1 MPVTPF
7 SPEEPPLTSEV
18 GQAAG
23 QYAVAIA
30 LRSDA
35 ISVVE
40 SAELADL
47 PLSLRAELLATAAEA
62 LIRHIREL
70 RDAQPEAEVA

>member
-1 MPVTPF
+1 MSVSRLTP
-7 SPEEPPLTSEV
+7 EQPPLTSEV
-18 GQAAG
+18 GEAAG
-23 QYAVAIA
+23 QFAVAIA

-40 SAELADL
+40 SAELAEM
-47 PLSLRAELLATAAEA
+47 PMSLRAELLATAAEA

-70 RDAQPEAEVA
+70 RDAEPEAEVA